1 MFASWET
8 GWGLDFVETL
18 AGTRGPLGDLLAHT
32 LHFSGETL
40 FFLVVLPIIYWGLD
54 RKLGIRLILAL
65 TTSYALGTMLKTQFS
80 APRPFHIAPEL
91 ISPLFDQDGYGFP
104 SNHVLLAVAVW
115 GYLASYLRN
124 RWIHFAVTLLVVAQM
139 WSRVYAGVHFLH
151 DVIGGLI
158 FGFIALWMFTQ
169 ALRYLPSWWLSWSD
183 TAKYS
188 LTIGSSFLIYL
199 ILSQN
204 EDATAVVGLWLG
216 CGLGIILRE
225 KLSGSDVSGRYI
237 QRTIRV
243 LLGLILLVSFF
254 FATRALF
261 ANISSEGSSVA
272 LILRILRYGLTVIL
286 GLTII
291 PRLFMLFG
299 LAPPSK
305 TS

>member
-1 MFASWET
+1 MFANWET

-18 AGTRGPLGDLLAHT
+18 AGTRGPLGDLLAQA
-32 LHFSGETL
+32 LHFSGGTL

-65 TTSYALGTMLKTQFS
+65 TTSYALGTLLKTQFS

-91 ISPLFDQDGYGFP
+91 IPPLFDQDGYGFP

-158 FGFIALWMFTQ
+158 FGFIALWIFTQ
-169 ALRYLPSWWLSWSD
+169 ALRYLPPRWLSLSD
-183 TAKYS
+183 TTKFS

-204 EDATAVVGLWLG
+204 EDAPTVVGLWLG

-225 KLSGSDVSGRYI
+225 KWSGNDVAGGYI

-243 LLGLILLVSFF
+243 LFGLILLVSFF

-261 ANISSEGSSVA
+261 ANLSYEGSSVA
-272 LILRILRYGLTVIL
+272 LVLRILRYALTVIL

-291 PRLFMLFG
+291 PRVFMLFDHA
-299 LAPPSK
+299 LPSK
-305 TS
+305 AS